1 MCWDLGPAE
10 VLPAVIDGG
19 EDGGD
24 DRGGPALAHVRG
36 AAEERGAGAGE
47 GAGEAQPSSQ
57 LYISYLFI
65 TLLHIP

>member
-24 DRGGPALAHVRG
+24 DRGRPALAHVRG
-36 AAEERGAGAGE
+36 AAEEGGADAGAGQ
-47 GAGEAQPSSQ
+47 GQPSSQ